1 MHLPNVNYACQPFEM
16 RAITGVIALTFL
28 LTGCGGGISEDDE
41 LGLTLCVQVGVLDQF
56 MQEKNTTV
64 DYQAMLSDIY
74 TAADNAVQFNS
85 DKYGQLSLLVNRF
98 KDAID
103 RGDPKVI
110 LDLVAVENECKNL
123 GYMP

>member
-1 MHLPNVNYACQPFEM
+1 M

-74 TAADNAVQFNS
+74 TAADDAVEFNS

-98 KDAID
+98 KDSID

>member
-1 MHLPNVNYACQPFEM
+1 M
-16 RAITGVIALTFL
+16 RSLIGLIASTLL
-28 LTGCGGGISEDDE
+28 LTGCGGGISKDDE

-56 MQEKNTTV
+56 MQEKDTTV
-64 DYQAMLSDIY
+64 DYQAMLRDIY
-74 TAADNAVQFNS
+74 TASDDAVEFNP

-98 KDAID
+98 EDSIN